1 MQYFIDKTKTFFYV
15 IRRSLFDY
23 EYLMSTLDASFGF
36 SMKYLLSLIFV
47 SSLILNIPTVIEA
60 NKGLGNI
67 FEVVEYELLGVFED
81 GLEIKVNNGEML
93 INQEEPYTIPIK
105 TESIEMQESGID
117 NLVVF
122 DSEGTIDDVWEYRT
136 LMLVN
141 DKNII
146 VRKEEGRIESIQI
159 SDLENVVI
167 DRSTATSIISE
178 IAKILPWLRVMMAI
192 VIFATIFLVLSIFS
206 AIAIIFGSITALG
219 VGLLLKKNLS
229 FGEHVKLSMHS
240 ITFSF
245 VLACIGLLLQI
256 NAFIPI
262 TFLGVF
268 FVNTFVV
275 QRYKRN

>member
-105 TESIEMQESGID
+105 TESIEMQESG
-117 NLVVF
+117 NCW
-122 DSEGTIDDVWEYRT
+122 TR
-136 LMLVN
+136 
-141 DKNII
+141 
-146 VRKEEGRIESIQI
+146 
-159 SDLENVVI
+159 
-167 DRSTATSIISE
+167 
-178 IAKILPWLRVMMAI
+178 
-192 VIFATIFLVLSIFS
+192 
-206 AIAIIFGSITALG
+206 
-219 VGLLLKKNLS
+219 
-229 FGEHVKLSMHS
+229 
-240 ITFSF
+240 
-245 VLACIGLLLQI
+245 
-256 NAFIPI
+256 
-262 TFLGVF
+262 
-268 FVNTFVV
+268 
-275 QRYKRN
+275 